1 MVRTRRRAAPAA
13 LAATLAA
20 ALLIATLRAQ
30 PTQAQQDLAVD
41 LELVLAVD
49 VSLSIDTGE
58 ARLQRQGYVEAFR
71 DPDVL
76 QAIRGGILGRI
87 AVTYFEWA
95 NSAHTHMVVGWTV
108 IDSEASAETFAAAL
122 AKRRPGPAHYTSI
135 SGAIDFGARLFD
147 DNGFE
152 GTRQVIDVSGDG
164 PNNWGDLVVHARDRA
179 VDKGITIN
187 GLPILDPDPGPYAR
201 YNIPNLDLYFRD
213 CVIGGPA
220 AFIVAAE
227 GFDSFASAIRRKLI
241 LEIAGL
247 TPAREPAQ
255 GPAQGSERHAL
266 HAVTPRLQLAQF
278 SGQTEA
284 PLGQYEA
291 EGARVAPPCDIGEQL
306 LRSRQE
312 DF

>member
-13 LAATLAA
+13 LATLAA
-20 ALLIATLRAQ
+20 AVLIAALPTQ
-30 PTQAQQDLAVD
+30 PTQAQQEVAVD

-108 IDSEASAETFAAAL
+108 IDSPASAETFAAAL

-179 VDKGITIN
+179 VARGITIN
-187 GLPILDPDPGPYAR
+187 GLP
-201 YNIPNLDLYFRD
+201 
-213 CVIGGPA
+213 
-220 AFIVAAE
+220 
-227 GFDSFASAIRRKLI
+227 
-241 LEIAGL
+241 
-247 TPAREPAQ
+247 
-255 GPAQGSERHAL
+255 
-266 HAVTPRLQLAQF
+266 
-278 SGQTEA
+278 
-284 PLGQYEA
+284 
-291 EGARVAPPCDIGEQL
+291 
-306 LRSRQE
+306 
-312 DF
+312 

>member
-1 MVRTRRRAAPAA
+1 MPRPGRRAAACG
-13 LAATLAA
+13 LLLATL
-20 ALLIATLRAQ
+20 LIPQTQ
-30 PTQAQQDLAVD
+30 SQAQEVAVD

-71 DPDVL
+71 DPAVL
-76 QAIRGGILGRI
+76 EAIQGGILGRI

-95 NSAHTHMVVGWTV
+95 NSAHTQMVVNWTV
-108 IDSEASAETFAAAL
+108 IDSPASAESFAAAL

-135 SGAIDFGARLFD
+135 SGAIDFGARLLR
-147 DNGFE
+147 DNGFD

-179 VDKGITIN
+179 VAQGITIN

-247 TPAREPAQ
+247 TPPDAQ
-255 GPAQGSERHAL
+255 AQHAPTS
-266 HAVTPRLQLAQF
+266 ATPRLQPAQYG
-278 SGQTEA
+278 GQTEP
-284 PLGQYEA
+284 PLGLDA
-291 EGARVAPPCDIGEQL
+291 DGARAAPPCDIGEQI
-306 LRSRQE
+306 LRSRQD

>member
-1 MVRTRRRAAPAA
+1 MLRKRTPFPALRPWA
-13 LAATLAA
+13 LAA
-20 ALLIATLRAQ
+20 ALIALLSPAVAPVPSDAQSGSRAG
-30 PTQAQQDLAVD
+30 AAVEVD

-49 VSLSIDTGE
+49 VSLSIDAGE
-58 ARLQRQGYVEAFR
+58 ARLQRQGYVAAFR
-71 DPDVL
+71 DPQVRR
-76 QAIRGGILGRI
+76 AIKGGILGRI

-147 DNGFE
+147 ANGFD

-179 VDKGITIN
+179 VERGITIN

-247 TPAREPAQ
+247 APGQTPATASLATPVRA
-255 GPAQGSERHAL
+255 ASA
-266 HAVTPRLQLAQF
+266 TPRLHLAQLAQLADD
-278 SGQTEA
+278 T
-284 PLGQYEA
+284 
-291 EGARVAPPCDIGEQL
+291 RKAPPCDIGEKL
-306 LRSRQE
+306 LRSRDE

>member
-1 MVRTRRRAAPAA
+1 MLRPGRRAA
-13 LAATLAA
+13 LAALLAA
-20 ALLIATLRAQ
+20 ALLSQQ
-30 PTQAQQDLAVD
+30 PSSQAQGQGLAVD

-76 QAIRGGILGRI
+76 QAIQGGILGRI
-87 AVTYFEWA
+87 AVSYFEWA

-108 IDSEASAETFAAAL
+108 IDSPASAETFAAAL

-135 SGAIDFGARLFD
+135 SGAIDFGARLFE
-147 DNGFE
+147 DNGFD

-179 VDKGITIN
+179 VAKGITIN

-201 YNIPNLDLYFRD
+201 YNIPNLDLYYRD

-247 TPAREPAQ
+247 TPLQGPEELARESA
-255 GPAQGSERHAL
+255 
-266 HAVTPRLQLAQF
+266 TPRLHRAQY
-278 SGQTEA
+278 SGQTEP
-284 PLGQYEA
+284 PLSGSE
-291 EGARVAPPCDIGEQL
+291 RVAPPCDIGEQL
-306 LRSRQE
+306 LHSRQE